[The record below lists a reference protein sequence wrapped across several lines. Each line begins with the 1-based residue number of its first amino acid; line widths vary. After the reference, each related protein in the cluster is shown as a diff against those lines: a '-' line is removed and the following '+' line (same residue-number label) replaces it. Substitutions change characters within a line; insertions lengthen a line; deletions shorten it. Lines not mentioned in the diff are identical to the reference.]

1 MKIRKIVGKV
11 KRALIF
17 LIDYP
22 EDRKCQKIA
31 NYNVAGKY
39 KRVYLYHIR
48 KTGGTSLN
56 NMFLSLADDDKNL
69 YKKLNR
75 SLSQRFISNGFVIQG
90 WNPLLIE
97 RGHFFYGFSHLP
109 SHQLNLKSDT
119 FTITCLR
126 DPYKRIVSLYNMLI
140 DQVENDPLHP
150 GLKSQ
155 KQWLGNSFS
164 DFIDRVPK
172 YELLNQLYMFSENYD
187 IDEAVKKI
195 KSLGFYFFTES
206 FDSDIIQIN
215 KILDLSLKPI
225 HVRKA
230 STAISL
236 NITPDENKRLN
247 KMLAPEI
254 ELLEKLQYSKS

>member
-1 MKIRKIVGKV
+1 
-11 KRALIF
+11 
-17 LIDYP
+17 
-22 EDRKCQKIA
+22 
-31 NYNVAGKY
+31 
-39 KRVYLYHIR
+39 
-48 KTGGTSLN
+48 
-56 NMFLSLADDDKNL
+56 MFLSLTGDDDKL

-75 SLSQRFISNGFVIQG
+75 SLSQRFISNDLVIQG

-109 SHQLNLKSDT
+109 RHQLKLKADT
-119 FTITCLR
+119 FTLTCLR

-164 DFIDRVPK
+164 DFIDRIPK
-172 YELLNQLYMFSENYD
+172 NELLNQLYIFSEDYNV
-187 IDEAVKKI
+187 DEAVKKI
-195 KSLGFYFFTES
+195 KALEFYFFTES
-206 FDSDIIQIN
+206 FDSDILQLN
-215 KILDLSLKPI
+215 KILGLNLKPM

-230 STAISL
+230 SATVGV
-236 NITPDENKRLN
+236 NITPDESIRLK

-254 ELLEKLQYSKS
+254 ELIEKLKK